1 MDPFLKM
8 SIFDSNGLIYYVNP
22 EDLFTSETEYT
33 GKLIVIK
40 DAQDSQGR
48 HYIYCK
54 SLGKNLKIY
63 IYKPHFTSY
72 IVDGTLRFI
81 RKI

>member
-8 SIFDSNGLIYYVNP
+8 SIFDANGLIYYLNP
-22 EDLFTSETEYT
+22 EDLFTAENDYT

-40 DAQDSQGR
+40 ASQDSQGR
-48 HYIYCK
+48 DYIYCRP
-54 SLGKNLKIY
+54 LGKNLTIY